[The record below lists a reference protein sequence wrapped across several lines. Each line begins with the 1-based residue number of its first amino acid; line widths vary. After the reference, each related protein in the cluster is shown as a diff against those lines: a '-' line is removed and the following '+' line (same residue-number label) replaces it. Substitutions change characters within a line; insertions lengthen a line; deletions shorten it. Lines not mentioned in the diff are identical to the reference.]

1 MDVVHLR
8 EEEFKNPLGG
18 VILARYTGSKCR
30 LCRREGMK
38 LFLKGDRCYT
48 DKCAYERRPYP
59 PGQHGRRRKKSSDY
73 DIQLREKQKVRRIYG
88 VLERQFRR
96 YFEIAEGK
104 KGVTGENLLRM
115 LELRLD
121 NVVYR
126 LGFASSRDQARQL
139 VTHGHFLVN
148 GKKVDIPS
156 IQLKVDDTISVAE
169 KSRDIPVIKEAQE
182 TLARRECPNWLEVDP
197 EKLVG
202 KVKALP
208 SREDITFTV
217 NENLIVELY
226 SK

>member
-1 MDVVHLR
+1 M
-8 EEEFKNPLGG
+8 
-18 VILARYTGSKCR
+18 ARYTGPKCR

-38 LFLKGDRCYT
+38 LYLKGDRCYT

-96 YFEIAEGK
+96 YFEIAESK

-126 LGFASSRDQARQL
+126 LGFAVSRDQARQL
-139 VTHGHFLVN
+139 VTHGHILVN
-148 GKKVDIPS
+148 GRKADIPS
-156 IQLKVDDTISVAE
+156 MQLKVNDVISVAE
-169 KSRDIPVIKEAQE
+169 KSKDIPAIKEAQE
-182 TLARRECPNWLEVDP
+182 TLARRECPSWLEVNV
-197 EKLVG
+197 EKLEG

-208 SREDITFTV
+208 RREDITFPV